1 MSIIIS
7 GMFRDYM
14 KLLQERKSAD
24 DSIHLRF
31 ELRRKGKVLEKTYVI
46 ANTSE
51 TRDYETRKLF

>member
-1 MSIIIS
+1 
-7 GMFRDYM
+7 MFRDYV

-24 DSIHLRF
+24 NYIHLRF

-51 TRDYETRKLF
+51 TRDYETRKPF

>member
-1 MSIIIS
+1 
-7 GMFRDYM
+7 MFRDYV

-24 DSIHLRF
+24 NSIHLRF

-51 TRDYETRKLF
+51 TKDYETRKPF